1 MSEQISEPV
10 SKQKITLTLGTLGPE
25 QSHAWQAA
33 TQYAPQAEITLYP
46 HLSGLVNAFITQK
59 VDQIVLPI
67 FNTRQGENKQY
78 FRLFEQI
85 KRGYWLDNV
94 VLPTNLSL
102 GVFAPDMR
110 IQEIEVLLGRRAVF
124 RQCED
129 YIYKTF
135 PDAALTSVQDMEQAV
150 RRIQEQGLR
159 NHGVIA
165 TAELLDALGL
175 HTVEREVAPHNRTR
189 YAVLGREL
197 SRTTGYD
204 ATAFIT
210 EPLDDRVGLLVDILG
225 EFSRHGINILDI
237 SSENDVKTQ
246 KLQIYLEA
254 EGHINDTTLQE
265 AVTCIE
271 ERVIGQRNRLRLLG
285 CFPRVDMRPKNIKSF
300 GFIGTGPMSAWFA
313 DRLENEGYRI
323 FMTGRTTERRPE
335 QMIPEVDVVVVCV
348 PISFTAET
356 IRQYGP
362 LLKDGQALIVLAGES
377 ETTLKTAL
385 EVTGSGVETMLVHNL
400 WGPQAAT
407 MKDKNAIV
415 VRTGRSGKFCSEF
428 EAFLYKHGAS
438 MYQDS
443 AAKHDLLM
451 GIGQKL
457 PTVISVA
464 LAMTLEEN
472 GITAEDLASHC
483 TLTSLYPILAMAR
496 VHSQNPRTYAEIMST
511 SGESRKIVHDFNR
524 YLGQVMSVADQG
536 DQEGIEALCRI
547 MEQNSQHLSESFLRN
562 RMEQAKAVDE
572 VLGAII

>member
-1 MSEQISEPV
+1 MSEKISE
-10 SKQKITLTLGTLGPE
+10 SISQQKITLGTLAPE

-33 TQYAPQAEITLYP
+33 TQYAPQAKIKLYP
-46 HLSGLVNAFITQK
+46 HLSGLVDAFIAQK

-85 KRGYWLDNV
+85 KRGYWLDNI

-110 IQEIEVLLGRRAVF
+110 IQEVEVLLGRRAVF
-124 RQCED
+124 RQCEE
-129 YIYKTF
+129 YIYETF
-135 PDAALTSVQDMEQAV
+135 PDAALTSVQNMEQTV

-175 HTVEREVAPHNRTR
+175 HPVEREVAPYNRTR

-254 EGHINDTTLQE
+254 EGHINDPTLQE

-300 GFIGTGPMSAWFA
+300 GFIGTGPMSDWFA

-323 FMTGRTTERRPE
+323 FMTGRSTELRPE
-335 QMIPEVDVVVVCV
+335 QMIPLVNVVVICV

-356 IRQYGP
+356 IRQYGH
-362 LLKDGQALIVLAGES
+362 LLEDGQALIVLAGES

-385 EVTGSGVETMLVHNL
+385 EVTAAGVETILVHNL

-483 TLTSLYPILAMAR
+483 TLTSLYSILAMAR

-536 DQEGIEALCRI
+536 DQKGIEALCRI

-562 RMEQAKAVDE
+562 RMDQAKAVDE